1 MEYAVICLIA
11 LVVSAL
17 TLFSGFG
24 LGTVLMPAFAL
35 FFPLPVAIAATAVV
49 HLANNIFKAGLVGK
63 NADWGV
69 VVRFALPGAAAAL
82 CGAALLNWFAAA
94 MPLAAYTL
102 GGRAFELTVL
112 KLVIGILIVF
122 FALVELLPCF
132 NRLTFDRKYLALGG
146 VLSGF
151 FGGLSGNQG
160 ALRSAFLLKAGLD
173 KEAFIGTGTV
183 AAVIVDAARLIVYG
197 IGFYS
202 LHFSGVREIQGL
214 VLAATAA
221 AFLGAFIGARLMKK
235 ITLRTVQVL
244 VGAMLMLV
252 GLAMAGGL
260 I

>member
-1 MEYAVICLIA
+1 
-11 LVVSAL
+11 
-17 TLFSGFG
+17 
-24 LGTVLMPAFAL
+24 
-35 FFPLPVAIAATAVV
+35 
-49 HLANNIFKAGLVGK
+49 
-63 NADWGV
+63 
-69 VVRFALPGAAAAL
+69 
-82 CGAALLNWFAAA
+82 
-94 MPLAAYTL
+94 
-102 GGRAFELTVL
+102 
-112 KLVIGILIVF
+112 
-122 FALVELLPCF
+122 LVELLPCF

-235 ITLRTVQVL
+235 ITLRAVQIL